1 MSRELQ
7 TLDRQPFQ
15 ETIDTVFFFSGGG
28 RREIIDEIKTSLSQS
43 VPLLL
48 LTGSEGSGKTMVC
61 RMVEKEL
68 PPEMIPVFLP
78 QAINSF
84 DDLVN
89 IVLQEMGL
97 NLEEDEQK
105 ADTTALLEKIVTA
118 LHERNRRLVIF
129 FDEAEKIYLATLER
143 VRKLLDQV
151 NEQEV
156 VFQFVFSGRQLFE
169 ENLQQLSIVTFK
181 DIEERR
187 YTLNP
192 LNEVESC
199 QYLNHCMKIASG
211 EDDAFFSQDLVSKV
225 SASGT
230 NFKRLNHFALE
241 AFQSD
246 QLDTSFLSLLDHV
259 EEDPILK
266 PQKETAKDDSSIP
279 ARKSEVNLEFLTFR
293 KILPTWILY
302 GGGVSTI
309 ALLLIIWFG
318 YFGDSEQPED
328 VTSDVPIIELKR
340 VVPVNPPP
348 SQEIVAETEK
358 LAEPEALE
366 TVEVPDETIQ
376 PVSDEIS
383 EEKPVERA
391 EDKRVGVPAESIQPI
406 SDEISEEKPV
416 EHAEDKR
423 VEGSSETRIA
433 DGEEPTE
440 KKPELVDE
448 QIAPVQVREEKTEDV
463 AAVDKSAEKA
473 EAEVAE
479 DTSKV
484 MVEPLEEK
492 EALFSVDA
500 IKETKLPDLPQ
511 LPETII
517 IIGDEKKFKDS
528 NEAREKTVVEEV
540 PAQGTFLEL
549 SDKDVDALFLKR
561 IAAGARWLVGGGG
574 GKYTIQ
580 LMVLT
585 SDQAEESLKKML
597 RTAQYQSVANQL
609 YVLRRTGPDP
619 TVMVFYGEYPS
630 LATARNGRNNL
641 PVFLRKHHPYAI
653 SVFGAVEKATAPQ

>member
-7 TLDRQPFQ
+7 KLDRQPFQ
-15 ETIDTVFFFSGGG
+15 GTIDTVFFFSGGG
-28 RREIIDEIKTSLSQS
+28 RREIVDKIKTSLSQS

-68 PPEMIPVFLP
+68 PPEMISVFLP

-84 DDLVN
+84 DDMAN
-89 IVLQEMGL
+89 IVLQELGF
-97 NLEEDEQK
+97 NLEEDEQE
-105 ADTTALLEKIVTA
+105 ADRTALLKKIVTA
-118 LHERNRRLVIF
+118 LQERNRRLVVF

-143 VRKLLDQV
+143 VRKLLDLA
-151 NEQEV
+151 NEQDV
-156 VFQFVFSGRQLFE
+156 VFQFVFSGQQSFE
-169 ENLQQLSIVTFK
+169 ENLHQLSIVTFM
-181 DIEERR
+181 DVEERR
-187 YTLNP
+187 YSLDP

-230 NFKRLNHFALE
+230 NFKRLNDFALE

-246 QLDTSFLSLLDHV
+246 QLDTTFLSLLDHV
-259 EEDPILK
+259 EEEPLLK
-266 PQKETAKDDSSIP
+266 PEEETAEDDSSTP
-279 ARKSEVNLEFLTFR
+279 ARKGEVNLEFLTFR

-302 GGGVSTI
+302 GGGVSII
-309 ALLLIIWFG
+309 ALLLIFWFG
-318 YFGDSEQPED
+318 FSDDSEQPED

-358 LAEPEALE
+358 IAEPEALE
-366 TVEVPDETIQ
+366 TVEVAAEPIQ
-376 PVSDEIS
+376 PVSDELIK
-383 EEKPVERA
+383 EKPVEQA
-391 EDKRVGVPAESIQPI
+391 EDKRVKESLGPI
-406 SDEISEEKPV
+406 
-416 EHAEDKR
+416 
-423 VEGSSETRIA
+423 IA
-433 DGEEPTE
+433 DEEEPPE
-440 KKPELVDE
+440 KMPELVEE
-448 QIAPVQVREEKTEDV
+448 QITPVQVKEEKTEAV
-463 AAVDKSAEKA
+463 AVVDKSAEKV
-473 EAEVAE
+473 EPEVAE
-479 DTSKV
+479 ETIKV

-492 EALFSVDA
+492 EAPFSVDA

-517 IIGDEKKFKDS
+517 IIGDDKKFKDS
-528 NEAREKTVVEEV
+528 NEARKKAIVEEV
-540 PAQGTFLEL
+540 PAEVTFSEL

-585 SDQAEESLKKML
+585 SDEAEDSLKKML

-630 LATARNGRNNL
+630 LAAARNGRNNL
-641 PVFLRKHHPYAI
+641 PVFLRTHHPYAI

>member
-7 TLDRQPFQ
+7 KLDRQPFQ
-15 ETIDTVFFFSGGG
+15 GTIDTVFFFSGGG
-28 RREIIDEIKTSLSQS
+28 RREVVDEIKTSLTQS

-68 PPEMIPVFLP
+68 PPEMITVFLP

-84 DDLVN
+84 DDMAN
-89 IVLQEMGL
+89 IVLQEMGF
-97 NLEEDEQK
+97 NLEEDGQE
-105 ADTTALLEKIVTA
+105 ADRTALLKKIVTA
-118 LHERNRRLVIF
+118 LQERNRRLVVF

-143 VRKLLDQV
+143 VRKLLDLA

-156 VFQFVFSGRQLFE
+156 VFQFVFSGRQSFE
-169 ENLQQLSIVTFK
+169 ENLHQLSIVTFM
-181 DIEERR
+181 DVEERR
-187 YTLNP
+187 YTLDP

-211 EDDAFFSQDLVSKV
+211 EDAAFFSQDLVSKV

-259 EEDPILK
+259 EEEPTLK
-266 PQKETAKDDSSIP
+266 PEEETAEDDSSTP
-279 ARKSEVNLEFLTFR
+279 ARKGEVNLEFLTFR

-302 GGGVSTI
+302 GGGVSII
-309 ALLLIIWFG
+309 ALLLIFWFG
-318 YFGDSEQPED
+318 FFGDSEQPED

-366 TVEVPDETIQ
+366 TVEIPAEPIQ
-376 PVSDEIS
+376 PVSDELS
-383 EEKPVERA
+383 EEKLVEQ
-391 EDKRVGVPAESIQPI
+391 V
-406 SDEISEEKPV
+406 
-416 EHAEDKR
+416 EDKR
-423 VEGSSETRIA
+423 VEESLEPIIA
-433 DGEEPTE
+433 DEEEPPE
-440 KKPELVDE
+440 KKPELVEE
-448 QIAPVQVREEKTEDV
+448 QITPVQVKEEKTEAV

-473 EAEVAE
+473 EPEVAE

-492 EALFSVDA
+492 EAPFSVDA

-528 NEAREKTVVEEV
+528 NEARKKAIVEEV
-540 PAQGTFLEL
+540 PAEVTFSEL

-585 SDQAEESLKKML
+585 SDEAEDSLKKML
-597 RTAQYQSVANQL
+597 RTAQYQSVASQL

-630 LATARNGRNNL
+630 LAEARNGRNNL
-641 PVFLRKHHPYAI
+641 SVFLRKHHPYAI
-653 SVFGAVEKATAPQ
+653 SVFGAVKKATAPQ

>member
-28 RREIIDEIKTSLSQS
+28 RGEIIDEIKTSLSQS
-43 VPLLL
+43 VSLVL
-48 LTGSEGSGKTMVC
+48 LTGSEGSGKTMAC

-68 PPEMIPVFLP
+68 PPEMISIFLP

-84 DDLVN
+84 DDMAN
-89 IVLQEMGL
+89 IVLQEIGL
-97 NLEEDEQK
+97 NLEEDEQE
-105 ADTTALLEKIVTA
+105 ADAPALLEKIVTA
-118 LHERNRRLVIF
+118 LQVQNRRLVVF

-156 VFQFVFSGRQLFE
+156 VFQFVFSGRQAFE
-169 ENLQQLSIVTFK
+169 ENLQQLSMVTFK
-181 DIEERR
+181 DVEERR
-187 YTLNP
+187 YTLHP
-192 LNEVESC
+192 LNEVEAC

-230 NFKRLNHFALE
+230 NFKRLNQFALE
-241 AFQSD
+241 AFQAD
-246 QLDTSFLSLLDHV
+246 QLDTSFLNLLDYV
-259 EEDPILK
+259 EEDPTLK
-266 PQKETAKDDSSIP
+266 PEEEMGEDDSSTP
-279 ARKSEVNLEFLTFR
+279 ARKGEVNLEFLTFR

-302 GGGVSTI
+302 GGGVS
-309 ALLLIIWFG
+309 IITLFLFFWFG
-318 YFGDSEQPED
+318 YSGDSEQPED

-348 SQEIVAETEK
+348 SQDSVAETEK
-358 LAEPEALE
+358 PAEPEVPE
-366 TVEVPDETIQ
+366 PVEVPAEPIEPVRDELSEET
-376 PVSDEIS
+376 PVEQAEDKGVEVPTGPLEPVRDELS
-383 EEKPVERA
+383 EEKPVEQA
-391 EDKRVGVPAESIQPI
+391 EDK
-406 SDEISEEKPV
+406 PV
-416 EHAEDKR
+416 EE
-423 VEGSSETRIA
+423 SSESVIT
-433 DGEEPTE
+433 GVEEPPE
-440 KKPELVDE
+440 KKPDVVEE
-448 QIAPVQVREEKTEDV
+448 QITPVQVMEEKTE
-463 AAVDKSAEKA
+463 AAAVVDKSAETGVVKI
-473 EAEVAE
+473 AE
-479 DTSKV
+479 DMSKV

-492 EALFSVDA
+492 EAPFSVDA
-500 IKETKLPDLPQ
+500 IKETKLPELPQ

-528 NEAREKTVVEEV
+528 KEARKRTIVEEV

-549 SDKDVDALFLKR
+549 SDKGVDALFLKR

-597 RTAQYQSVANQL
+597 RTPQYQSVANQL

-619 TVMVFYGEYPS
+619 TVMAFYGEYPS
-630 LATARNGRNNL
+630 LAAARNGRNNL